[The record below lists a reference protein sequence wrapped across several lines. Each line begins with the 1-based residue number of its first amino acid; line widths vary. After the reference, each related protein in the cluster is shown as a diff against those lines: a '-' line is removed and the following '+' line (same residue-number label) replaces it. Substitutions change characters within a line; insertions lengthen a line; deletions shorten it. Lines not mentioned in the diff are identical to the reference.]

1 MWQNGRVRRQCGE
14 LRRFLGSKR
23 RELKE
28 LIEHRAWQ
36 FVGEYVAL
44 WIPGSS
50 VRRPELDRL
59 RADAHRH
66 QFDAVIVWKF
76 DRFARSVSHLLRA
89 LEKFQ
94 ALGID
99 LEPGIHLLPQPPHCS
114 TGLEFFMTSS
124 GKYRSFPIRSGIF
137 WILSRTRAVPFCTV
151 LRVSLFIHSSGR
163 TSREGDH
170 ACGSACANCKSKVMG
185 TFSSSL

>member
-1 MWQNGRVRRQCGE
+1 MANGRVRRQCGE

-94 ALGID
+94 ALGIASNQASICC
-99 LEPGIHLLPQPPHCS
+99 LSPHIAPL
-114 TGLEFFMTSS
+114 GW
-124 GKYRSFPIRSGIF
+124 SFS
-137 WILSRTRAVPFCTV
+137 
-151 LRVSLFIHSSGR
+151 
-163 TSREGDH
+163 
-170 ACGSACANCKSKVMG
+170 
-185 TFSSSL
+185 

>member
-1 MWQNGRVRRQCGE
+1 MANGRVRRQCGE

-36 FVGEYVAL
+36 FVAEYVAL

-76 DRFARSVSHLLRA
+76 DRFARSVSYLLRA

-94 ALGID
+94 ARYRPRTRHPFAASAPTLLDWVGVFHDIFRQ
-99 LEPGIHLLPQPPHCS
+99 ISLLPDPKWH
-114 TGLEFFMTSS
+114 
-124 GKYRSFPIRSGIF
+124 
-137 WILSRTRAVPFCTV
+137 ILDTIEDARCPVLYSPAGVPFYT
-151 LRVSLFIHSSGR
+151 LLWKNFSG
-163 TSREGDH
+163 G
-170 ACGSACANCKSKVMG
+170 
-185 TFSSSL
+185 